1 MYKNH
6 HNWHN
11 KIKKSSIKL
20 HEKTIAFMLT
30 LCNNYVIWS
39 KGVQMSAI
47 LKRLEQSFQLH
58 IETQL
63 SKEAIALSVKNVLSN
78 ESRTQ
83 LILHHAKINFEYN
96 VLCSKIALEFQS
108 TTATHALH
116 EQMKEA
122 LKLAELLEIIY
133 RDYLDVPREIARLR
147 KEQRLIQQWLG
158 LAPDPSEIKEQER
171 YASETIRIGTGNLN
185 LYRLF
190 SVRLRRF
197 IVAISAVTS
206 NTSSY
211 QDVIN
216 GIDSYVGPFLSRAA
230 CVYFIPRIANN
241 LAMMIKHTIKHPWMS
256 DEEKRLGWQT
266 RFRIQ
271 FNSRWQDLSNDLP
284 WMAANVVGLA
294 VLTGELLPWGIV
306 LSIGIQLYEVAQTC
320 ALYLVDQHNL
330 KLQRAEYEKLLLN
343 TVAGS
348 EEYKK
353 ITDYMKHLDD
363 RIDYE
368 EKRLWLPIR
377 NAIILFLA
385 ISFAAPIFS
394 PWFMVLGGVIAVWI
408 TIKGYRD
415 RIALEATK
423 PGGNLFDL
431 LKPPPEPAS
440 EPTPVPTQTSTPSKT
455 GFFFKSKE
463 VSGPQ
468 EDCPA
473 MSPNN
478 STCG

>member
-1 MYKNH
+1 
-6 HNWHN
+6 
-11 KIKKSSIKL
+11 
-20 HEKTIAFMLT
+20 
-30 LCNNYVIWS
+30 
-39 KGVQMSAI
+39 MSAI
-47 LKRLEQSFQLH
+47 LERLEQSFQLH
-58 IETQL
+58 VGTQQ

-108 TTATHALH
+108 TTDVHKLH
-116 EQMKEA
+116 EQMQEA
-122 LKLAELLEIIY
+122 LKVAELLEIIY

-147 KEQRLIQQWLG
+147 KEQRLIRQWLG
-158 LAPDPSEIKEQER
+158 LAPAPSEIEEQKR
-171 YASETIRIGTGNLN
+171 YASESIRAETGNIN

-211 QDVIN
+211 QNVIN
-216 GIDSYVGPFLSRAA
+216 GIDSYVGPFLSRLA

-241 LAMMIKHTIKHPWMS
+241 LAMMVKHTIKHPWMS
-256 DEEKRLGWQT
+256 DEEKRLDWQT

-284 WMAANVVGLA
+284 WMAANVVGWL

-330 KLQRAEYEKLLLN
+330 KLQRTEYEKLLLN

-353 ITDYMKHLDD
+353 IASYIKHLDD
-363 RIDYE
+363 RINYE

-394 PWFMVLGGVIAVWI
+394 PWFAVLGGVIAVWI

-423 PGGNLFDL
+423 PSGNLFEL
-431 LKPPPEPAS
+431 LKSTP
-440 EPTPVPTQTSTPSKT
+440 EPTPALTQTGTPSNI
-455 GFFFKSKE
+455 GLFSKSKE
-463 VSGPQ
+463 VSGLQ
-468 EDCPA
+468 EECLA
-473 MSPNN
+473 TNQSNN
-478 STCG
+478 TCG